1 MSTAVAY
8 HYATKYH
15 PETIGQSGGID
26 WSRQPVPY
34 KEYDCADP
42 VELAGF
48 LPFDPNPF
56 TGRPAGAAASAD
68 PDGGATLAT
77 LARLMFFTYGITGVV
92 QGQPRP
98 LFLRASPSAG
108 GLYPSELY
116 VVARAWPGLAPGLY
130 GYEPRRHQLVPL
142 WADEAAADA
151 LTAAC
156 YDHAAVAAAPLL
168 LVATGVFN
176 RSSWRYGER
185 AYRRVLLDTGHL
197 LANATL
203 AAPALGLRAT
213 LTAAFCDD
221 GLNTLLRVDPTEEGA
236 LAVLALNLPGAT
248 ERPAWSAL
256 PSPPGPTQ
264 AEPPLLSALHLAS
277 RLPAARPAL
286 VARGEDQADGL
297 EQRYPRGG
305 VPLPPPLAGP
315 LAGDPLTA
323 ILRRRSTR
331 RYRRA
336 AMTLPQLAGILDAAC
351 CPERVGLGEQ
361 GSLDRSLLMT
371 FVAALAVD
379 GLAQGLYYFAPHSRE
394 LRLIK
399 GECSREAVQ
408 FLCLGQELG
417 GDAAAVV
424 FHTADLAL
432 AVRRQG
438 DRAYRYLHLDAGM
451 VGERLDLA
459 ALAAGL
465 GASGIGGF
473 FDDRV
478 TDLLGLPSEQAVIYI
493 TTLGTPVAQRDP
505 DDEEKE

>member
-1 MSTAVAY
+1 MSTAAAY
-8 HYATKYH
+8 HHATKYH
-15 PETIGQSGGID
+15 PETIGQSGGLD

-34 KEYDCADP
+34 KEYDCAEP

-48 LPFDPNPF
+48 LPFNPNPF
-56 TGRPAGAAASAD
+56 TGQPAGAEAASD
-68 PDGGATLAT
+68 PDGGVTLAA
-77 LARLMFFTYGITGVV
+77 LARLLFFTYGITGVV

-98 LFLRASPSAG
+98 LFLRAAPSAG
-108 GLYPSELY
+108 GLYPAELY
-116 VVARAWPGLAPGLY
+116 VVSRAWPDLPPGLF
-130 GYEPRRHQLVPL
+130 GYDPRRHHLVPL
-142 WADEAAADA
+142 WADAAAADA
-151 LTAAC
+151 LTTAC
-156 YDHAAVAAAPLL
+156 YDHAAVAAAPLV

-185 AYRRVLLDTGHL
+185 AYRRVLLDTGHM

-221 GLNTLLRVDPTEEGA
+221 GLNALLRIDAQDEGA
-236 LAVLALNLPGAT
+236 LAVLALNAPGPT
-248 ERPAWSAL
+248 ERPSWSAL
-256 PSPPGPTQ
+256 PSPAGSTVVD
-264 AEPPLLSALHLAS
+264 PPLLSALHLAS
-277 RLPAARPAL
+277 RLPVTRPAL
-286 VARGEDQADGL
+286 VARGENQADGL

-305 VPLPPPLAGP
+305 VPLPPSVTGA

-331 RYRRA
+331 QYRHA
-336 AMTLPQLAGILDAAC
+336 AMTLAQLAGILDAAC

-361 GSLDRSLLMT
+361 PSLDRSLLMT

-399 GECSREAVQ
+399 AECSREAVQ
-408 FLCLGQELG
+408 FLCLGQDLG

-424 FHTADLAL
+424 FHTADLAQ

-473 FDDRV
+473 FDDQV
-478 TDLLGLPSEQAVIYI
+478 TDLLGIPSEQAVVYI
-493 TTLGTPVAQRDP
+493 TTLGAPAAQRNQ
-505 DDEEKE
+505 DD